1 MDIKK
6 ALIDGQE
13 IEYDAWTASYT
24 NWLEDEFK
32 QAGRTYIGQ
41 GYIIWDDGEI
51 GDEVRHFWKKS
62 EQMQEVQQEDK
73 SN

>member
-24 NWLEDEFK
+24 DWLEDEFK

-41 GYIIWDDGEI
+41 GHIIWDDG
-51 GDEVRHFWKKS
+51 
-62 EQMQEVQQEDK
+62 
-73 SN
+73 